1 MIYEFE
7 KDRVERALKDYIHL
21 FNKKFLKEMH
31 SYENETGNYVFIY
44 KYYDVLDNLYIVTTY
59 PDYVD
64 IDCYWF
70 ESGNSVEIK

>member
-7 KDRVERALKDYIHL
+7 KERVERALKDHIHL

-44 KYYDVLDNLYIVTTY
+44 KYYDVLNSLYIVTTY

-64 IDCYWF
+64 IDSYWF
-70 ESGNSVEIK
+70 ESDTSVKIK

>member
-1 MIYEFE
+1 MSLKKKELN
-7 KDRVERALKDYIHL
+7 VLLKDHIHL

-44 KYYDVLDNLYIVTTY
+44 KYYDVLDSLYIVTTY

-64 IDCYWF
+64 ISCYWF

>member
-1 MIYEFE
+1 
-7 KDRVERALKDYIHL
+7 
-21 FNKKFLKEMH
+21 MH

-44 KYYDVLDNLYIVTTY
+44 KYYDVLDSLYIVTTY

-64 IDCYWF
+64 IDSYWF